1 MVDIAEIGFRA
12 DTQELD
18 RANKKLRELRPS
30 TERVEDAADDLNR
43 TMTRTNG
50 VLGRVANGATTT
62 TSVFGRL
69 ANGVR
74 SLTSGLMGI
83 ATGVIA
89 GFAFEAMIS
98 GARELSAS
106 LSELATLLPAGSA
119 ELDVMRAAARAM
131 ADEFGTRAAFQI
143 RAFYGAVS
151 AGATDAAAAIA
162 IVDTANRLA
171 IGGITDVSTGVDI
184 LTTATNAYAA
194 SGLEAVDASDA
205 LFVGMRAGKTT
216 IGELASGLG
225 NVIPIAASLG
235 VEFDQLVAGT
245 AALTLQGLS
254 TASAI
259 TSLRAILSGVARP
272 TSQAAELAG
281 QLGIDFS
288 TAGLRAKGLA
298 GFLADI
304 VERTG
309 GSADQLSVLF
319 GSVEALNAALAFAG
333 SGGESFNQILE
344 QMGSKAGAT
353 DAALTTVQQGLD
365 QRWGLLLQRLTNL
378 SIDFGYALLSVIV
391 PAGEAVAKAME
402 FAADNADVFAI
413 ALGVLVARQIPAMIA
428 GLVRMGAMLTTIQA
442 QFIAGAIAA
451 RGLTLAMSLIP
462 FVAVVTGLTLAWRWF
477 TRSGEAA
484 DVAATSIDMFDD
496 TATTLTDTLQG
507 VVDGLSQTEAQLRN
521 ISQTEALLAQTR
533 YAEQYQ
539 NSLQEIGSELAM
551 TAYSAEQLSGRL
563 GRDAVEA
570 LRDFIF
576 EAGYANT
583 ELKDLSEIDLNGLQS
598 ALDGLAQGN
607 PEFLAILENL
617 QQSVNSANDLGEN
630 VDRVNALMRFL
641 NGEAT
646 DADRI
651 LLNVAGTNISTNISN
666 GANEATR
673 LANELQRAYNNMV
686 SLSTQGISSLRESEI
701 RLENRGDPVATAGA
715 LAREQFG
722 DITAFDPI
730 MQPGLAEQRD
740 AFVANAIATEQN
752 RQALIEYQRAQAAAA
767 ASTGGGT
774 SAVSEQQTALQ
785 QLAEQYGAL
794 NEPFLQAQSAFD
806 AVQTAMQNG
815 IINNDQFIQ
824 SLERIQAAFLA
835 TGGTA
840 EQWQNIVNQSTDS
853 VADQMKNL
861 AEGALTS
868 LGDEFINLAV
878 DGKANFADLAK
889 SIIKSLLKIA
899 WQALVVK
906 PMMEAMGIGSG
917 ERSSDIAATA
927 AATAAT
933 AAATV
938 ATAIA
943 SNTLQNTTG
952 GSGGGGIL
960 RAIFSLFSAQGN
972 LFATGGGLA
981 PFANGGSFTNSIVNS
996 ATPFAFAKGTA
1007 LGVMGEAG
1015 PEAIMPLERGP
1026 NGSLGV
1032 QMFGGGAGKSQ
1043 NVSNSV
1049 KVENVYKIEGAVSE
1063 EKVLANIRAQ
1073 GENTK
1078 EDVRKSMVGWLTDYE
1093 QNGTM

>member
-12 DTQELD
+12 DTDELD
-18 RANKKLRELRPS
+18 RANKKLRDLRPS
-30 TERVEDAADDLNR
+30 AERVEDAADDLNR
-43 TMTRTNG
+43 TMTRTNS

-119 ELDVMRAAARAM
+119 ELDAMRAAARAM
-131 ADEFGTRAAFQI
+131 ADEFGTSAAFQI

-184 LTTATNAYAA
+184 LTTATNAYA
-194 SGLEAVDASDA
+194 SEGLEAAAASDA

-235 VEFDQLVAGT
+235 VEFDELVAGT

-259 TSLRAILSGVARP
+259 TSLRAILSGIAKP
-272 TSQAAELAG
+272 TSEAAKLAE

-428 GLVRMGAMLTTIQA
+428 GLIRMGAMLTTIQA

-477 TRSGEAA
+477 TNTGEAA
-484 DVAATSIDMFDD
+484 DMTSTALDGVEESSAQLTETLVNVANG
-496 TATTLTDTLQG
+496 LQ
-507 VVDGLSQTEAQLRN
+507 QTEEQLLS
-521 ISQTEALLAQTR
+521 ISQTEALLAQQR
-533 YAEQYQ
+533 YAEEYRQ
-539 NSLQEIGSELAM
+539 SLITVSDEILNVA
-551 TAYSAEQLSGRL
+551 
-563 GRDAVEA
+563 EA
-570 LRDFIF
+570 LRLEGVGISENIMGDF
-576 EAGYANT
+576 YDLANAVSRG
-583 ELKDLSEIDLNGLQS
+583 EKPVSDLVSAFDEIGVLI
-598 ALDGLAQGN
+598 
-607 PEFLAILENL
+607 PEIAPI
-617 QQSVNSANDLGEN
+617 VNTFIQAANNAESLG
-630 VDRVNALMRFL
+630 DRVERTNALMRLL
-641 NGEAT
+641 NGEAS

-651 LLNVAGTNISTNISN
+651 LLNIGSTNISGN
-666 GANEATR
+666 IAAGANEATR

-686 SLSTQGISSLRESEI
+686 SLSAQGISSLRESEI

-715 LAREQFG
+715 LAAEQFG

-730 MQPGLAEQRD
+730 MQPALAEQRD
-740 AFVANAIATEQN
+740 EFVANAIATEQN

-767 ASTGGGT
+767 SSTGGGT

-794 NEPFLQAQSAFD
+794 NEPFSQAQSAFD

-815 IINNDQFIQ
+815 VLNNEQFVQ

-840 EQWQNIVNQSTDS
+840 EQWQGIINKSTDS
-853 VADQMKNL
+853 VSDQMKDL

-889 SIIKSLLKIA
+889 SIIKDLLRIA
-899 WQALVVK
+899 FQALVVK
-906 PMMEAMGIGSG
+906 PLLGFLGF
-917 ERSSDIAATA
+917 
-927 AATAAT
+927 
-933 AAATV
+933 
-938 ATAIA
+938 
-943 SNTLQNTTG
+943 
-952 GSGGGGIL
+952 SGGGSFGGGGDL
-960 RAIFSLFSAQGN
+960 LPN
-972 LFATGGGLA
+972 ATGNAFGNSGVT

-996 ATPFAFAKGTA
+996 ATPFTFAKGTA

-1032 QMFGGGAGKSQ
+1032 QMFGGAAKSA
-1043 NVSNSV
+1043 NISNSV

>member
-18 RANKKLRELRPS
+18 RANKKLRKLRPS
-30 TERVEDAADDLNR
+30 AERVEDAADDLNR

-119 ELDVMRAAARAM
+119 ELGVMRAAARAM
-131 ADEFGTRAAFQI
+131 ADEFGTSAAFQI
-143 RAFYGAVS
+143 KAFYGAVS
-151 AGATDAAAAIA
+151 AGATDAAAAID

-171 IGGITDVSTGVDI
+171 IGGITDVGTGVDI
-184 LTTATNAYAA
+184 LTTATNAYAS
-194 SGLEAVDASDA
+194 SGLLAADASDA
-205 LFVGMRAGKTT
+205 LFTGMRAGKTT
-216 IGELASGLG
+216 VGELASGLG

-235 VEFDQLVAGT
+235 VEFDELVAGT

-254 TASAI
+254 TATAI
-259 TSLRAILSGVARP
+259 TSLRAILSGVAKP
-272 TSQAAELAG
+272 TAEASKLAKK
-281 QLGIDFS
+281 LGIDFS
-288 TAGLRAKGLA
+288 TAGLRSKGLA

-304 VERTG
+304 VEKTD
-309 GSADQLSVLF
+309 GSADSLSMLF

-333 SGGESFNQILE
+333 SGGEAFNSILE
-344 QMGSKAGAT
+344 DMGNKAGAT

-428 GLVRMGAMLTTIQA
+428 GLIRMGAMLTTIQA

-477 TRSGEAA
+477 TNTGDAA
-484 DVAATSIDMFDD
+484 DLASTSIDGFDES
-496 TATTLTDTLQG
+496 AGTLTDSLQG
-507 VVDGLSQTEAQLRN
+507 VVDGLVQTEAQLRN
-521 ISQTEALLAQTR
+521 ISQTEALIAQAR
-533 YAEQYQ
+533 YAEEMRTALIAVSDEVLNVADGVRDQ
-539 NSLQEIGSELAM
+539 IGISEEMTNEFYDLANAVSRGQMPMDELISRFDRLGVAVPELAPM
-551 TAYSAEQLSGRL
+551 
-563 GRDAVEA
+563 V
-570 LRDFIF
+570 
-576 EAGYANT
+576 N
-583 ELKDLSEIDLNGLQS
+583 DLIQS
-598 ALDGLAQGN
+598 ARNA
-607 PEFLAILENL
+607 
-617 QQSVNSANDLGEN
+617 STLGEN
-630 VDRVNALMRFL
+630 VDRVNALLRFL
-641 NGEAT
+641 NGEAS
-646 DADRI
+646 DADR
-651 LLNVAGTNISTNISN
+651 LLLGIGSRNISSNIAA
-666 GANEATR
+666 GANEAAR
-673 LANELQRAYNNMV
+673 LAGNLNTAYQNM
-686 SLSTQGISSLRESEI
+686 LRMQAQGISSLRESEI

-715 LAREQFG
+715 IAAEQFDSEFNYDAIPSIAAG
-722 DITAFDPI
+722 EAIN
-730 MQPGLAEQRD
+730 EQRD
-740 AFVANAIATEQN
+740 AFIANATATEQN
-752 RQALIEYQRAQAAAA
+752 RQALIEYQRQQAEL
-767 ASTGGGT
+767 ASSMGSGSSGGG
-774 SAVSEQQTALQ
+774 SATAAIAELQ
-785 QLAEQYGAL
+785 KLAEQYGAL
-794 NEPFLQAQSAFD
+794 NEPFSQAQSAFD

-815 IINNDQFIQ
+815 VLNNEQFVQ

-840 EQWQNIVNQSTDS
+840 EQWQGIINKSTDS
-853 VADQMKNL
+853 VADQMKDL

-889 SIIKSLLKIA
+889 SIIKDLLRIA
-899 WQALVVK
+899 FQALVVK
-906 PMMEAMGIGSG
+906 PLLGFLGF
-917 ERSSDIAATA
+917 
-927 AATAAT
+927 
-933 AAATV
+933 
-938 ATAIA
+938 
-943 SNTLQNTTG
+943 
-952 GSGGGGIL
+952 SGGGS
-960 RAIFSLFSAQGN
+960 F
-972 LFATGGGLA
+972 GGGGA
-981 PFANGGSFTNSIVNS
+981 IPNANGNAFGNSGITPFADGGSFTNSIVNS
-996 ATPFAFAKGTA
+996 ATPFTFAKGTA

-1032 QMFGGGAGKSQ
+1032 QMFGGAAKSQ

>member
-69 ANGVR
+69 SNGVR

-131 ADEFGTRAAFQI
+131 ADEFGTSAAFQI

-171 IGGITDVSTGVDI
+171 IGGITDVGTGVDI

-194 SGLEAVDASDA
+194 SGLLAVDASDA

-225 NVIPIAASLG
+225 NVIPIAAALG
-235 VEFDQLVAGT
+235 VEFDELVAGT

-254 TASAI
+254 TATAI
-259 TSLRAILSGVARP
+259 TSLRAILSSVAQP
-272 TSQAAELAG
+272 SSQAADVAER
-281 QLGIDFS
+281 LGIEFN
-288 TAGLRAKGLA
+288 TAGLQARGLA

-309 GSADQLSVLF
+309 GSADELAQLF

-333 SGGESFNQILE
+333 SGGEAFNSILE
-344 QMGSKAGAT
+344 DMGNKAGAT

-462 FVAVVTGLTLAWRWF
+462 FVAVVAGLTLAWRWF

-507 VVDGLSQTEAQLRN
+507 VVDGLAQTEAQLRN

-533 YAEQYQ
+533 YAEEMRTA
-539 NSLQEIGSELAM
+539 LIGVSDEVLNIHDAARLAGTGISEEMTAEFYDLANAVSRGQIPMDELISRFDRLGTAIPELAPM
-551 TAYSAEQLSGRL
+551 
-563 GRDAVEA
+563 V
-570 LRDFIF
+570 
-576 EAGYANT
+576 N
-583 ELKDLSEIDLNGLQS
+583 DLIQS
-598 ALDGLAQGN
+598 ARNA
-607 PEFLAILENL
+607 
-617 QQSVNSANDLGEN
+617 STLGEN

-641 NGEAT
+641 NGEAS

-651 LLNVAGTNISTNISN
+651 LLNIAGTNISGNISA
-666 GANEATR
+666 GADQASR
-673 LANELQRAYNNMV
+673 LANELQRAFNNMI
-686 SLSTQGISSLRESEI
+686 SLSAQGISSLRESEI
-701 RLENRGDPVATAGA
+701 RLQNRGDPVATAGA
-715 LAREQFG
+715 LAREEFG

-740 AFVANAIATEQN
+740 EFVANAVATEQN
-752 RQALIEYQRAQAAAA
+752 RQALIEFQRAQAATAA
-767 ASTGGGT
+767 AVGSSGGGAT
-774 SAVSEQQTALQ
+774 GAIAEQQTELQ
-785 QLAEQYGAL
+785 KLAEQYGAL
-794 NEPFLQAQSAFD
+794 NEPFSQAQSAFD
-806 AVQTAMQNG
+806 AVQTAMENG
-815 IINNDQFIQ
+815 VLNNDQFVQ

-840 EQWQNIVNQSTDS
+840 EQWQSIVNKSTDG
-853 VADQMKNL
+853 VADQMKDL

-878 DGKANFADLAK
+878 EGKANFGDLAK
-889 SIIKSLLKIA
+889 SIIKDLLRIA
-899 WQALVVK
+899 FQALVVK
-906 PMMEAMGIGSG
+906 PLLGFLGF
-917 ERSSDIAATA
+917 
-927 AATAAT
+927 
-933 AAATV
+933 
-938 ATAIA
+938 
-943 SNTLQNTTG
+943 
-952 GSGGGGIL
+952 SGGGS
-960 RAIFSLFSAQGN
+960 F
-972 LFATGGGLA
+972 GGGA
-981 PFANGGSFTNSIVNS
+981 TPNANGNAFGSSGITPFADGGSFTNSIVNS
-996 ATPFAFAKGTA
+996 ATPFTFAKGTA

-1032 QMFGGGAGKSQ
+1032 QMFGGAAKSA